1 MFAGDVLLSNMKQL
15 SNIDE
20 NKLAI
25 LVERYGAEQLL
36 NEGFSK
42 KKLAALIGAGII
54 AGSSLIDL
62 PKNCSNKEDN
72 KIEYN
77 NPYGINNIDY
87 ENIVN
92 KEKLVKDYI
101 SDILSKHGKTLSDLK
116 FNPNNL
122 VIASYQY
129 EYDLPL
135 LLAQLQIESH
145 FGTTE
150 RARRTNSM
158 FSIGAYDDGRDVVK
172 YANQDSSIIPFIKII
187 KRDYLMNGEKE
198 VDQLLQNFVNYN
210 GHRYASN
217 PKYESELAKT
227 RNSII
232 SKYPDLLNDY
242 VCLDQKNKGWI

>member
-1 MFAGDVLLSNMKQL
+1 MINKKHNLKKIST
-15 SNIDE
+15 IDE

-36 NEGFSK
+36 NEGFDK

-54 AGSSLIDL
+54 AGSSLVDL
-62 PKNCSNKEDN
+62 PKKYQNKEDN
-72 KIEYN
+72 RIEYN

-92 KEKLVKDYI
+92 KEKLVKEYI
-101 SDILSKHGKTLSDLK
+101 SDILSKHGKTLSDLR
-116 FNPNNL
+116 FNPDNL

-129 EYDLPL
+129 DYDLPL
-135 LLAQLQIESH
+135 LLAQLQVESH

-172 YANQDSSIIPFIKII
+172 YADQDSSIIPFIKTI

-198 VDQLLQNFVNYN
+198 IDQLLQNFVNHN

-217 PKYESELAKT
+217 PNYESDLAKT
-227 RNSII
+227 RSSII

-242 VCLDQKNKGWI
+242 ICLA

>member
-1 MFAGDVLLSNMKQL
+1 MINKKHYLKKIST
-15 SNIDE
+15 IDK
-20 NKLAI
+20 NKLSI
-25 LVERYGAEQLL
+25 LVERYGAGQLL
-36 NEGFSK
+36 NEGFNK

-54 AGSSLIDL
+54 AGSSLMDL
-62 PKNCSNKEDN
+62 PKKCASKEN
-72 KIEYN
+72 NRIEYN

-92 KEKLVKDYI
+92 KKKLVKEYI
-101 SDILSKHGKTLSDLK
+101 SDILSKHGKTLSDLR
-116 FNPNNL
+116 FNPDNL

-129 EYDLPL
+129 DYDLPL
-135 LLAQLQIESH
+135 LLAQLQVESH

-172 YANQDSSIIPFIKII
+172 YADQDSSIIPFIKTI
-187 KRDYLMNGEKE
+187 KREYLMNGEKE
-198 VDQLLQNFVNYN
+198 VDQLLQNFVNYEGN
-210 GHRYASN
+210 RYALN

-242 VCLDQKNKGWI
+242 VCLD

>member
-1 MFAGDVLLSNMKQL
+1 MFAGDVLLSNMKTI

-20 NKLAI
+20 NKLAV
-25 LVERYGAEQLL
+25 LVEKYGAEQLL
-36 NEGFSK
+36 NEGFNK

-54 AGSSLIDL
+54 TGSSLMDL
-62 PKNCSNKEDN
+62 PKKCASKEDN
-72 KIEYN
+72 RIEYN
-77 NPYGINNIDY
+77 NPYEINNIDY

-92 KEKLVKDYI
+92 KEKLVKEYI
-101 SDILSKHGKTLSDLK
+101 SDILSKHGKTLSDLR
-116 FNPNNL
+116 FNPDNL

-129 EYDLPL
+129 DYDLPL

-172 YANQDSSIIPFIKII
+172 YADQDSSIIPFIKII
-187 KRDYLMNGEKE
+187 KREYLMNGEKE
-198 VDQLLQNFVNYN
+198 VDQILQNFVNHN
-210 GHRYASN
+210 GHRYSSN
-217 PKYESELAKT
+217 PNYESDLAKT

-232 SKYPDLLNDY
+232 LKYPDLLNNY
-242 VCLDQKNKGWI
+242 ICLD

>member
-1 MFAGDVLLSNMKQL
+1 MINKKHNLKKIST
-15 SNIDE
+15 IDE

-36 NEGFSK
+36 NEGFNK

-54 AGSSLIDL
+54 AGSSLVDL
-62 PKNCSNKEDN
+62 PKKYTNKEDN
-72 KIEYN
+72 RIEYN

-92 KEKLVKDYI
+92 KEKLVKEYI
-101 SDILSKHGKTLSDLK
+101 SDILSKHGKTLSDLR
-116 FNPNNL
+116 FNPDNL

-129 EYDLPL
+129 DYDLPL
-135 LLAQLQIESH
+135 LLAQLQVESH

-172 YANQDSSIIPFIKII
+172 YADQDSSIIPFIKTI

-198 VDQLLQNFVNYN
+198 IDQLLQNFVNHN

-217 PKYESELAKT
+217 PNYESDLAKT
-227 RNSII
+227 RSSII

-242 VCLDQKNKGWI
+242 ICLA

>member
-1 MFAGDVLLSNMKQL
+1 MFVGDVQHSNMKKI
-15 SNIDE
+15 SKIDE
-20 NKLAI
+20 KELAI
-25 LVERYGAEQLL
+25 LVKKYGAEQLL
-36 NEGFSK
+36 NEGFNK

-54 AGSSLIDL
+54 AGSSLMDP
-62 PKNCSNKEDN
+62 PKNYTSIEDK

-87 ENIVN
+87 ENILN
-92 KEKLVKDYI
+92 KEKLVKEYI
-101 SDILSKHGKTLSDLK
+101 SDILSKHGKTLSDLR
-116 FNPNNL
+116 FNPDNL
-122 VIASYQY
+122 VLASYQY

-172 YANQDSSIIPFIKII
+172 YADQDSSIIPFIKII
-187 KRDYLMNGEKE
+187 KRDYLMNGKKE
-198 VDQLLQNFVNYN
+198 IDQLLQNFVNYD
-210 GHRYASN
+210 GRRYASN
-217 PKYESELAKT
+217 PKYEIDLIKT

-242 VCLDQKNKGWI
+242 ICLD

>member
-1 MFAGDVLLSNMKQL
+1 MINKKHYMKKI
-15 SNIDE
+15 STIDK
-20 NKLAI
+20 NKLSI
-25 LVERYGAEQLL
+25 LVERYGAGQLL
-36 NEGFSK
+36 NEGFNK

-62 PKNCSNKEDN
+62 PKKHQNKEDN
-72 KIEYN
+72 RIEYN

-92 KEKLVKDYI
+92 KKKLVKEYI
-101 SDILSKHGKTLSDLK
+101 SDILSKHGKTLSDLR
-116 FNPNNL
+116 FNPDNL

-129 EYDLPL
+129 DYDLPL

-150 RARRTNSM
+150 RARITNSM

-172 YANQDSSIIPFIKII
+172 YADQDSSIIPFIKTI

-198 VDQLLQNFVNYN
+198 VDHLLQNFVNYDGN
-210 GHRYASN
+210 RYASY
-217 PKYESELAKT
+217 PKYESDLAKI

-232 SKYPDLLNDY
+232 SKYPGLLNDY
-242 VCLDQKNKGWI
+242 ICLD

>member
-1 MFAGDVLLSNMKQL
+1 MFNVLNNFFDMINKKHHLKKIST
-15 SNIDE
+15 IDK
-20 NKLAI
+20 NKLSI
-25 LVERYGAEQLL
+25 LVERYGADQLL
-36 NEGFSK
+36 NEGFNK

-54 AGSSLIDL
+54 AGSSLIEL
-62 PKNCSNKEDN
+62 PKKYQSKEDN
-72 KIEYN
+72 RIEYN

-92 KEKLVKDYI
+92 KEKLVKEYI
-101 SDILSKHGKTLSDLK
+101 SDILSKHGKTLSDLR
-116 FNPNNL
+116 FNPKNL

-129 EYDLPL
+129 DYDLPL
-135 LLAQLQIESH
+135 LLAQLQVESH

-172 YANQDSSIIPFIKII
+172 YADQDSSIVPYIKII
-187 KRDYLMNGEKE
+187 KRDYLLNGEKD

-210 GHRYASN
+210 GHKYASN
-217 PKYESELAKT
+217 PNYENDLRKT

-232 SKYPDLLNDY
+232 SKYPGLLNDY
-242 VCLDQKNKGWI
+242 ICLD

>member
-1 MFAGDVLLSNMKQL
+1 MFAGDVLLSNMKTI

-20 NKLAI
+20 NKLSV
-25 LVERYGAEQLL
+25 LVEKYGAEQLL
-36 NEGFSK
+36 NEGFNK

-54 AGSSLIDL
+54 TGSSLMDL
-62 PKNCSNKEDN
+62 PKKCASKEDN
-72 KIEYN
+72 RIEYN

-92 KEKLVKDYI
+92 KEKLVKEYI
-101 SDILSKHGKTLSDLK
+101 SDILSKHGKTLSDLR
-116 FNPNNL
+116 FNPANL

-129 EYDLPL
+129 NYDLPL
-135 LLAQLQIESH
+135 LLAQLQVESH

-172 YANQDSSIIPFIKII
+172 YADQDSSIVPFIKTI
-187 KRDYLMNGEKE
+187 KRDYLMDGENE
-198 VDQLLQNFVNYN
+198 VDKLLQNFVNYEGN
-210 GHRYASN
+210 RYALN

-242 VCLDQKNKGWI
+242 VCLD